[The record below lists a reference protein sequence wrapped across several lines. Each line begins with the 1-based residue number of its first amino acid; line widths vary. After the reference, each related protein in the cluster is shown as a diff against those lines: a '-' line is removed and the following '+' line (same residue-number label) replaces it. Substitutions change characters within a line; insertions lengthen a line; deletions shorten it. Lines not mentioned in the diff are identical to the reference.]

1 MEHTFKELKKMT
13 AAQLKEVAAGIEHEA
28 VEGYTQLNKDHL
40 LKALCDAL
48 GIDMHEHHIA
58 QRSDK
63 AKIKAKIKDLKTRR
77 DEAMAAHN
85 HNESKLIR
93 RKIHNLK
100 RTLPKT
106 AV

>member
-1 MEHTFKELKKMT
+1 MAHTYEELKKKKVSE
-13 AAQLKEVAAGIEHEA
+13 LREIAAGIENEKLQ
-28 VEGYTQLNKDHL
+28 GYTQLNKDHL

-58 QRSDK
+58 QISDK
-63 AKIKAKIKDLKTRR
+63 AKIKAKIKDLKTKR
-77 DEAMAAHN
+77 DEAITAHN
-85 HNESKLIR
+85 HGELKLIR

-100 RTLPKT
+100 RTLRKA

>member
-1 MEHTFKELKKMT
+1 MAHTYEELKKKKVSE
-13 AAQLKEVAAGIEHEA
+13 LREIAAGIENEKLQ
-28 VEGYTQLNKDHL
+28 GYTQLNKDHL

-63 AKIKAKIKDLKTRR
+63 SKIKEKIKDLKTKR
-77 DEAMAAHN
+77 DEAIAAHN
-85 HNESKLIR
+85 HGESKLIR

-100 RTLPKT
+100 RTLRKA